1 MRRADL
7 SVGTTKLYKSH
18 VEMLQAWERTKESW
32 KDDNSQSFEDEH
44 IATLG
49 PFVKLLLDATNNLNE
64 IFARAE
70 RDLAS
75 PGDD

>member
-7 SVGTTKLYKSH
+7 SVDATKLYKSH
-18 VEMLQAWERTKESW
+18 VELLQAWERTKESW

-44 IATLG
+44 IVTLG
-49 PFVKLLLDATNNLNE
+49 PFVKLLLDASNHLNE
-64 IFARAE
+64 VFRNAE

>member
-7 SVGTTKLYKSH
+7 SVDATKLYKSH
-18 VEMLQAWERTKESW
+18 VELLQAWERTKEYW

-44 IATLG
+44 IAPIG
-49 PFVKLLLDATNNLNE
+49 PFVKLLLDASDHLNE
-64 IFARAE
+64 IFRNAE

>member
-7 SVGTTKLYKSH
+7 SVDATKLYKSH
-18 VEMLQAWERTKESW
+18 VELLQAWERTKEYW

-44 IATLG
+44 IVPVG
-49 PFVKLLLDATNNLNE
+49 PFVKLLLDAANHLNE
-64 IFARAE
+64 VFRNAE